1 MTEHSSG
8 LSYFGFAAGSDHD
21 RAEVTLFRVLPL
33 TTTTFMQPQT
43 HQEFLHSQV
52 RPMDRY
58 FGLGIHERCH
68 VLMWAYPGRFMPTV
82 VLDGLAIDIRTK

>member
-8 LSYFGFAAGSDHD
+8 LSYLGFAAGSDRD
-21 RAEVTLFRVLPL
+21 RAEVILFRVQPL
-33 TTTTFMQPQT
+33 TTTTFIQRQT
-43 HQEFLHSQV
+43 HHEFLHSQV
-52 RPMDRY
+52 RPMDRS

-68 VLMWAYPGRFMPTV
+68 VLMWAYPGRYTPTV